1 MVLSKSHSAYALDM
15 RLLYNGAM
23 VIEINGAALS
33 GIGRFDLKIG
43 IVT

>member
-23 VIEINGAALS
+23 DIEILGTALS
-33 GIGRFDLKIG
+33 VIGKFDLKIG